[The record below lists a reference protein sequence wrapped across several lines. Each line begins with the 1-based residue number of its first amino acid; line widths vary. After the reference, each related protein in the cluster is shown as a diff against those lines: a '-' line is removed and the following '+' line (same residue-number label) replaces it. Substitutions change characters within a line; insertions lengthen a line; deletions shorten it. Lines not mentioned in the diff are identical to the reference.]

1 MELNKIY
8 NMDCLEFL
16 KGAEK
21 IIDVVMT
28 SPPYGT
34 ERKHSG
40 DKERAMKN
48 HERRYDVYQ
57 EFSTEEE
64 YIDFTIDLFNQLD
77 LKVKENGCVLYN
89 LSYSSENTHMMW
101 HVISDVMRNTNW
113 IVADDIIWKKKSA
126 LPNNVSKNKLTRIV
140 EHVFVFCRKDEF
152 KTFNCNKQVKSYSK
166 TGQAYYE
173 NVFNFVEA
181 KNNDGACKLN
191 KATYSSEL
199 CEKILGIYAK
209 EGDVVFDPFMG
220 TGATVVASIELNR
233 RCIGC
238 ELDEKY
244 FEVACQRVE
253 NTYKQKELEK

>member
-8 NMDCLEFL
+8 NMDCMEFL
-16 KGAEK
+16 DKLDKGV
-21 IIDVVMT
+21 IDIVMT

-34 ERKHSG
+34 ERKHTG
-40 DKERAMKN
+40 DMERAMKR

-57 EFSTEEE
+57 EFQTDEE
-64 YIDFTIDLFNQLD
+64 YIEFTLGLFNKLD
-77 LKVKENGCVLYN
+77 EVIAKNGCVLYN
-89 LSYSSENTHMMW
+89 LSYSSENTHLMW
-101 HVISDVMRNTNW
+101 LVIADIIRKTNW
-113 IVADDIIWKKKSA
+113 IVADNIIWKKKSA

-181 KNNDGACKLN
+181 KNNDGSCKLN

-199 CEKILGIYAK
+199 CEKLLSLYGK
-209 EGDVVFDPFMG
+209 EENVVFDPFMG
-220 TGATVVASIELNR
+220 TGTTA
-233 RCIGC
+233 
-238 ELDEKY
+238 
-244 FEVACQRVE
+244 VACKRLKMKYLGTEISKDQCAYAEDRIA
-253 NTYKQKELEK
+253 NTIVA

>member
-16 KGAEK
+16 EK
-21 IIDVVMT
+21 CDKMIDVVMT

-57 EFSTEEE
+57 EFETEED
-64 YIDFTIDLFNQLD
+64 YISFTIELFKKLD
-77 LKVKENGCVLYN
+77 GAVKENGCVLYN

-101 HVISDVMRNTNW
+101 HVISDIMRNTNW

-181 KNNDGACKLN
+181 KNNDGTCKLN

-209 EGDVVFDPFMG
+209 QRDVVYDPFMG
-220 TGATVVASIELNR
+220 TGTTA
-233 RCIGC
+233 
-238 ELDEKY
+238 
-244 FEVACQRVE
+244 VACQNLSMNYLGTE
-253 NTYKQKELEK
+253 LSKEQCDFAEDRLAKNGLKVG